1 MRLVFAGASP
11 GGEIAMG
18 DRSLVVAVVG
28 FAVLFA
34 AGLARAE
41 ETLCVDSIDR
51 PGKPSEWTV
60 AEHLGET
67 TWTEQGSDTLRLF
80 VFRPQRDEKELWE
93 TGIELGVFWEHPP
106 ALLDGVS
113 DAVLDQLRPLQ
124 FVTASFTPATK
135 EASGQITFDRVLV
148 KLTDAGDFRKDLN
161 QTWRYELRPSDDC
174 QELTGHITMFR
185 GNETPATG
193 MKMPVTLTRVD

>member
-1 MRLVFAGASP
+1 MTSRRFA
-11 GGEIAMG
+11 
-18 DRSLVVAVVG
+18 VAVT
-28 FAVLFA
+28 AVLIMPG
-34 AGLARAE
+34 AGVARAA
-41 ETLCVDSIDR
+41 ETLCVDTIDR
-51 PGKPSEWTV
+51 PGKPSEWTM

-80 VFRPQRDEKELWE
+80 VFRPQRDGGELWE
-93 TGIELGVFWEHPP
+93 SGIELGIFWEHPP

-113 DAVLDQLRPLQ
+113 NAVLDQLKPLQ
-124 FVTASFTPATK
+124 FVTATFTPATS
-135 EASGQITFDRVLV
+135 EESGQITFDRILV

-185 GNETPATG
+185 GNEPPAAG